1 MNKLKSLLLAS
12 VAVCLIAADAQ
23 SSSTNSLV
31 RFRLV
36 YGSTF
41 FGDVDVELFDDKPL
55 TVANFL
61 ANVGNGIYDNSI
73 LHDLRPG
80 YTVQGGVGSVG
91 NPYSNEP
98 FELITRVPTNAP
110 VPNEV
115 GVGAPRSNAFG
126 TLAMAKNAGDTN
138 SASAS
143 WFFNLGN
150 NGDGFGVTNLDASLG
165 GYTVFGHVVKGSN
178 VLAFFNTFTEDNGVQ
193 NMTNDFHLGLCPPL
207 YLLPDGINIGFDAL
221 PVGFFGLDCVRYSD
235 LFNVQVIL
243 LNGTTDVQAPK
254 VAITFPP
261 TSPGVSGDI
270 IPVVGTSSDNV
281 AVETVRVYLNTNAPV
296 TASGT
301 AVWSALLSGVPAGT
315 NVVVAEA
322 IDSSGNRAQTTRTFF
337 HSVLA
342 PLSLQT
348 VGSGTITGPAHGALL
363 EVNRGYTLVAKPA
376 PGYLFAGYTGT
387 VSQLSATLPF
397 LMESNFAVTAL
408 FVTNQFPRAKG
419 SYNGLFYNTNIV
431 DQGSS
436 GFLTLT
442 LGDLGS
448 YSARL
453 YMNGRNYRFSGSFST
468 TGGATNLID
477 RTGTNAL
484 LVRMAVDL
492 FGGDHLIGSVTNN
505 QISFI
510 DTNASWSAEIMADRA
525 VFNAQTN
532 PTSLAGNYTLIIP
545 ADTNSTA
552 GPDGDGFATVAVTTA
567 GAVSLTSTLADGTKA
582 VQKVPVSKNGA
593 LPIYIPLY
601 KGAGAL
607 VSWLMF
613 DTNQPTTDLSG
624 LLNWFKQSQ
633 PAAKFYP
640 GGLTNEVVAEG
651 SRWVVPPAGTRVV
664 NIPNGVVGFTNGNL
678 TANFG
683 NNVTL
688 GTDNHIQNNSANALS
703 MSIQTSKGLFTGSV
717 TPPGGGTARSFK
729 GALLQKQS
737 RGAGFLTGTN
747 ETSNVSFR

>member
-1 MNKLKSLLLAS
+1 
-12 VAVCLIAADAQ
+12 
-23 SSSTNSLV
+23 
-31 RFRLV
+31 
-36 YGSTF
+36 
-41 FGDVDVELFDDKPL
+41 
-55 TVANFL
+55 
-61 ANVGNGIYDNSI
+61 
-73 LHDLRPG
+73 
-80 YTVQGGVGSVG
+80 
-91 NPYSNEP
+91 
-98 FELITRVPTNAP
+98 
-110 VPNEV
+110 
-115 GVGAPRSNAFG
+115 
-126 TLAMAKNAGDTN
+126 
-138 SASAS
+138 
-143 WFFNLGN
+143 
-150 NGDGFGVTNLDASLG
+150 
-165 GYTVFGHVVKGSN
+165 
-178 VLAFFNTFTEDNGVQ
+178 
-193 NMTNDFHLGLCPPL
+193 
-207 YLLPDGINIGFDAL
+207 
-221 PVGFFGLDCVRYSD
+221 
-235 LFNVQVIL
+235 
-243 LNGTTDVQAPK
+243 
-254 VAITFPP
+254 
-261 TSPGVSGDI
+261 
-270 IPVVGTSSDNV
+270 
-281 AVETVRVYLNTNAPV
+281 
-296 TASGT
+296 
-301 AVWSALLSGVPAGT
+301 
-315 NVVVAEA
+315 
-322 IDSSGNRAQTTRTFF
+322 
-337 HSVLA
+337 
-342 PLSLQT
+342 
-348 VGSGTITGPAHGALL
+348 SGTITGPAHGALL

-387 VSQLSATLPF
+387 VSQLSPTLPF

-567 GAVSLTSTLADGTKA
+567 GAVSLTGTLADGTKA

-607 VSWLMF
+607 VSWLTF

-624 LLNWFKQSQ
+624 LLDWFKQSQ
-633 PAAKFYP
+633 PTAKFYP